1 MEKSRKK
8 VLICTASVF
17 LLLIA
22 IAVVYFFQFNALGY
36 RMTVPYRSA
45 FVGIDNNIYINRY
58 FSGSREEAIV
68 LIDSAKERAKEFFGD
83 LCCLEDTVIIICDDD
98 LLLSKLG
105 GDHDTRTIYFPAK
118 KHYISV
124 SDEYCNIDILAHELT
139 HAELHTRLSVSAQKK
154 IPTWFDEGIA
164 LQNDYREQYSFET
177 WIEQTDNGSHTVALE
192 DMDEASEFYAGTVE
206 DRRFRYMNAKHEVSK
221 WLETHKRQGL
231 MELINKL
238 NNGEAFLIA
247 YNG

>member
-1 MEKSRKK
+1 
-8 VLICTASVF
+8 
-17 LLLIA
+17 
-22 IAVVYFFQFNALGY
+22 
-36 RMTVPYRSA
+36 MTVPYRSA
-45 FVGIDNNIYINRY
+45 FVGIDNNIYINRN
-58 FSGSREEAIV
+58 FSGSIEEAIV

-177 WIEQTDNGSHTVALE
+177 WLEQTDNGSHTVALE

-206 DRRFRYMNAKHEVSK
+206 DRRFRYLNAKHEVSK
-221 WLETHKRQGL
+221 WLKTHKRQGL
-231 MELINKL
+231 MELIDKL

>member
-1 MEKSRKK
+1 MGKNRKK
-8 VLICTASVF
+8 ILKCVISAFF
-17 LLLIA
+17 LLLVIA
-22 IAVVYFFQFNALGY
+22 AVYFFQFNAAGY
-36 RMTVPYRSA
+36 RMTVPCRSA
-45 FVGIDNNIYINRY
+45 FEEIDDNIYINRS
-58 FSGSREEAIV
+58 FSGSIEEAIGR
-68 LIDSAKERAKEFFGD
+68 IDSAKERVKDFFGD

-98 LLLSKLG
+98 LLLSRLG
-105 GDHDTRTIYFPAK
+105 GDHDTKTCYFPAK

-124 SDEYCNIDILAHELT
+124 SDEYFNVDILAHELT
-139 HAELHTRLSVSAQKK
+139 HAELHTRLSESAQKK

-206 DRRFRYMNAKHEVSK
+206 DRRFRYLNAKHEVDG
-221 WLETHKRQGL
+221 WMETHKRQGL
-231 MELINKL
+231 MELIDKL

>member
-17 LLLIA
+17 LLLIV
-22 IAVVYFFQFNALGY
+22 IAAVYFFQFNAVGY

-45 FVGIDNNIYINRY
+45 FSEIADNTYINTEY
-58 FSGSREEAIV
+58 SGDREETIGM
-68 LIDSAKERAKEFFGD
+68 IDSAKERVKEFFGD
-83 LCCLEDTVIIICDDD
+83 LCCLDETVIIICDDEH
-98 LLLSKLG
+98 LLSKLG
-105 GDHDTRTIYFPAK
+105 GDHDTKITYFPAE

-124 SDEYCNIDILAHELT
+124 SDEYLNIDIFAHELT
-139 HAELHTRLSVSAQKK
+139 HAELHSRLSVSAQKK
-154 IPTWFDEGIA
+154 LPTWFDEGIA

-177 WIEQTDNGSHTVALE
+177 WIEQTDNGNHTVALE

-206 DRRFRYMNAKHEVSK
+206 DRRFRYLNAKHEVSK
-221 WLETHKRQGL
+221 WLETHRRQGL
-231 MELINKL
+231 MELIDKL

-247 YNG
+247 YNV